1 MAFDR
6 NRGGAAAVIGG
17 GVNGLVAAAALARQ
31 GWPVT
36 VLERAHAPGGMAA
49 GAGGPVELAQF
60 VRGPHAAALAELG
73 LSRADLRLGP
83 PLPTVALDPAGRHVA
98 IAPGGLRFADGT
110 PHPDAAAFAALADR
124 LARFGRVLAP
134 LLATAPPR
142 LGGWRSRA
150 GVAQLSRLGR
160 LGLDLRRLGARDMRE
175 FLRIALSNAADVIL
189 DAVPD
194 GPAAGALALDAVLGC
209 RMGPR
214 SPGTV
219 VTLLYRTMQGPLHRP
234 EGGMAALAARLA
246 AAAEARGAEL
256 RCRAEVTG
264 IEAEADRVAGLALAD
279 GGRVAATTVL
289 SSLGAL
295 PTLRLAG
302 PEHFDAETCR
312 RVRKIRAEGVTA
324 RVEIPLGRRPELAG
338 VEPSLQGARFVLAP
352 SVDAVERA
360 FDPVKYG
367 AASRAPV
374 IEFSLSAAAEAG
386 KSAGQGASLSAT
398 VQYVPGGAD
407 RAEVARA
414 VLAALAP
421 VIPDLEPAG
430 EPVVMTPA
438 DIERATGAPGGHWHH
453 GEIALDQLLT
463 LRPANGLAQY
473 ATGLP
478 GLYLCGAGAHPGGD
492 VTGLPG
498 RNAALAA
505 LAEAP
510 A

>member
-1 MAFDR
+1 MALDR
-6 NRGGAAAVIGG
+6 NRGCAAAVIGA
-17 GVNGLVAAAALARQ
+17 GVNGLVAAAALARR

-36 VLERAHAPGGMAA
+36 VLERAPVPGGMAT

-60 VRGPHAAALAELG
+60 VRGPHAAVLAELG
-73 LSRADLRLGP
+73 LSRDDLRLGP
-83 PLPTVALDPAGRHVA
+83 PLPTVALDPAGRHVVV
-98 IAPGGLRFADGT
+98 APGRLRFADGT
-110 PHPDAAAFAALADR
+110 PHPDAAAFAALTDR

-150 GVAQLSRLGR
+150 AVAQLSRLGR
-160 LGLDLRRLGARDMRE
+160 LGFDLRRLGARDMRE
-175 FLRIALSNAADVIL
+175 FLRIALSNVADVIL

-194 GPAAGALALDAVLGC
+194 GPASGALALDAVLGC

-219 VTLLYRTMQGPLHRP
+219 VTLLYRTMQGVLHRP

-256 RCRAEVTG
+256 RCRAEVAG
-264 IEAEADRVAGLALAD
+264 IEVEADRVAGLALAD

-324 RVEIPLGRRPELAG
+324 RIEIPLGRRPNVPGLG
-338 VEPSLQGARFVLAP
+338 PSLQAARFVLAP

-367 AASRAPV
+367 AASRVPV
-374 IEFSLSAAAEAG
+374 IEASLTGTA
-386 KSAGQGASLSAT
+386 QGASLSAT
-398 VQYVPGGAD
+398 VQYVPGGAN

-421 VIPDLEPAG
+421 VMPGLEPAG

-505 LAEAP
+505 LAGVA